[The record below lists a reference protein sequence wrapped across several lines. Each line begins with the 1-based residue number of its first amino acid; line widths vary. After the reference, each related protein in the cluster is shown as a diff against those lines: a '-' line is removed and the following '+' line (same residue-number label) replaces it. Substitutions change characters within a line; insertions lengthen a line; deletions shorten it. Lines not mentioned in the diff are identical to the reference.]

1 MLKGADLTY
10 HATEQIKRGEGVAP
24 GKSENGQKY
33 QKAIFPFKKVPVV
46 NITDLAKN
54 LFLSVYQKNPTTNQW
69 MDSTEHV
76 QIKFIE
82 NELMISTKV
91 LSTSMVLG
99 RFPNE

>member
-1 MLKGADLTY
+1 MKIEINGNWCLRDAEIDELKAG
-10 HATEQIKRGEGVAP
+10 I
-24 GKSENGQKY
+24 S
-33 QKAIFPFKKVPVV
+33 
-46 NITDLAKN
+46 AKN